1 MYDDDDDN
9 RKGEEASTGDDRA
22 KEKAESLRQHA
33 ELAAIF
39 EGPRKFDAELHDL
52 AASLARD
59 VQQRLAKL
67 AKAKQAGSHQLGAI
81 LPPELFDEAAH
92 LLDLHETE
100 DLPTGDYHVYRRP
113 GEVMILR
120 WLASDV
126 EVASFYERMQAHF
139 DAGLEGAIEDEEGNA
154 WKNDERT
161 NAYRAA
167 LEKLKLDTAERYL
180 REPMRKHDLFVLNT
194 LSADAIN
201 ILFLTDTLMGIGPAT
216 VVGDA
221 FSPPD
226 DPSES
231 DLSWFFKLFSLR
243 GSVDKAEKMLFFAFL
258 QKTDDDAFD
267 FGEPDD
273 E

>member
-1 MYDDDDDN
+1 MYDDDDN
-9 RKGEEASTGDDRA
+9 KKGEEASSGAQRA
-22 KEKAESLRQHA
+22 KEKGEALRQHA
-33 ELAAIF
+33 EIAAIF

-52 AASLARD
+52 KATLARD

-81 LPPELFDEAAH
+81 LPPDLFDEAAH

-100 DLPTGDYHVYRRP
+100 ELPTSDYHIYRRP
-113 GEVMILR
+113 GEVMIFR
-120 WLASDV
+120 WLAGED
-126 EVASFYERMQAHF
+126 EVNTFYERMQKHF
-139 DAGLEGAIEDEEGNA
+139 DAALEGTIEDEETNA
-154 WKNDERT
+154 WKNDEQT
-161 NAYRAA
+161 NAYREA
-167 LEKLKLDTAERYL
+167 LESLKLDTAERYL
-180 REPMRKHDLFVLNT
+180 REPMRQHDLFVLNT

-201 ILFLTDTLMGIGPAT
+201 ILFLTDTVMGTGPSA

-226 DPSES
+226 DPRES

-243 GSVDKAEKMLFFAFL
+243 GSVEKSEKMLFFAFL
-258 QKTDDDAFD
+258 QKTEDDEFD
-267 FGEPDD
+267 FGEADD